1 MRRPARAWVDPAAL
15 RHNLAVARRHAPH
28 SRIVAMVKANAYGHG
43 LENVA
48 AVLADRVDAF
58 GVACVPE
65 ALALREAG
73 IDGRILVTQ
82 GFHTEAELHDAA
94 RFHLDVV
101 VHADWQL
108 RALENASLHALPKL
122 WVKVDSGMHRLG
134 FSSEQVPLIHA
145 SLSRLSGLKTPPGLL
160 THFACADQPENS
172 YTSLQIQRF
181 DRATQA
187 LRGERSLCNS
197 AAVFTRRDAHR
208 DWIRPGI
215 MLYGAS
221 PLQGRPADAL
231 DLRPAMH
238 LRAPLIAI
246 NHRRR
251 GDAIGYGG
259 LWTCPQDMPVG
270 VVAAGY
276 GDGYPRH
283 APSGAPVALRGRVAA
298 LIGRVSM
305 DMLTIDLRG
314 IDARV
319 GDEVEL
325 WGGAVPVDEVA
336 RQAGTIAYELLCQ
349 VGGRCLR

>member
-15 RHNLAVARRHAPH
+15 CHNLAVARRYASH
-28 SRIVAMVKANAYGHG
+28 SRIAAMVKANAYGHG

-65 ALALREAG
+65 ALALRAAG

-101 VHADWQL
+101 VHAEWQL
-108 RALENASLHALPKL
+108 RALENAALHALPRL
-122 WVKVDSGMHRLG
+122 WIKVDSGMHRLG
-134 FSSEQVPLIHA
+134 FPPEQIPSIHA
-145 SLSRLSGLKTPPGLL
+145 ALSRLCGLGTPPGLL
-160 THFACADQPENS
+160 THFACADQPENP
-172 YTSLQIQRF
+172 YTSLQIWRF

-187 LRGERSLCNS
+187 LQGERSLCNS
-197 AAVFTRRDAHR
+197 AAVLTRQDAHR
-208 DWIRPGI
+208 DWVRPGI

-246 NHRRR
+246 NHHRR
-251 GDAIGYGG
+251 GDVIGYGG

-283 APSGAPVALRGRVAA
+283 APSGTPVALGGHKAA

-314 IDARV
+314 IEARV

-325 WGGAVPVDEVA
+325 WGDAVPVDEVA

-349 VGGRCLR
+349 VGARCLR